1 MSKPLNDDE
10 VEKILQGKATS
21 RPLGAI
27 LESIRSHFAS
37 IDPAEP
43 NDELQRFV
51 SVELLH
57 ASDTKDKKMLPA
69 LLNFAGTVVGKVL
82 LTTTVAAASV
92 GGAHATGIVEV
103 PVIPEVATAVA
114 SVVADTAINIV
125 EVIDVVV
132 PVDIIADPEPVVA
145 EPVVAEPAT
154 PEPVVPTTVTPEPV
168 VTTTSTT
175 TTEAPVP
182 RFVLV
187 AQTFDVLEV
196 GTVTVEGNTD
206 IGLTILATTFAQGW
220 DVEVEQADLP
230 GEASVSFRSGGDR
243 VDFDALIVDDQLRV
257 SVRDRRTDTRGD
269 QFFDADGNPV
279 DGNPVVDPTPI
290 PASQTFDVL
299 EVGTVTIGRGDDAQ
313 LAVLETTSTTGWAVS
328 TDQAEEPGEVSVTF
342 RNDDARVDFK
352 ASVEDGQLRIR
363 VRDRRTDT
371 RNEEFFDLQP
381 VGTPNQATIDLDDS
395 DDVDQD
401 DDDTDVDQ
409 DDDDTDVDQD
419 DDDQDSPDADEDQ
432 DDDDQDSPD
441 ADEDQDDDG
450 QDSPDADE
458 VSPLIVLRS
467 MNVFDAGS
475 VTFSTV
481 VNGDSL
487 SRIAVTSVAGTNGW
501 SAEILSGNMKVR
513 FENGD
518 NRIDFEAIFN
528 NGEVTIN
535 IRHRGTDQELDYQ
548 VQIVDGQL
556 QIEAIS

>member
-1 MSKPLNDDE
+1 M
-10 VEKILQGKATS
+10 
-21 RPLGAI
+21 
-27 LESIRSHFAS
+27 
-37 IDPAEP
+37 
-43 NDELQRFV
+43 
-51 SVELLH
+51 
-57 ASDTKDKKMLPA
+57 
-69 LLNFAGTVVGKVL
+69 
-82 LTTTVAAASV
+82 
-92 GGAHATGIVEV
+92 
-103 PVIPEVATAVA
+103 
-114 SVVADTAINIV
+114 
-125 EVIDVVV
+125 
-132 PVDIIADPEPVVA
+132 
-145 EPVVAEPAT
+145 
-154 PEPVVPTTVTPEPV
+154 
-168 VTTTSTT
+168 
-175 TTEAPVP
+175 P

-419 DDDQDSPDADEDQ
+419 DDDQDSPDADE
-432 DDDDQDSPD
+432 
-441 ADEDQDDDG
+441 
-450 QDSPDADE
+450 